1 MEKNQLNWF
10 IAGGGVLLLAF
21 VFWQGSSKAP
31 EKNRVTYGEVD
42 KIRKQEV
49 TKSQLQRERVEVENY
64 KQAPQINGAYHET
77 EPSAPEENLRLEASV
92 GAAQKDIAESDL
104 QGMAVESLEN
114 HINQRLLSEQK
125 AAQMNSIQKK
135 QLADEYKKRAKA
147 MGYAV
152 ELNDKLEVTKVQKI
166 DTSKAPKPA
175 PVIDV
180 DSIEEEEY

>member
-1 MEKNQLNWF
+1 MAM
-10 IAGGGVLLLAF
+10 I
-21 VFWQGSSKAP
+21 FWQGSSTSP

-49 TKSQLQRERVEVENY
+49 TKSQLQRERVQVENY
-64 KQAPQINGAYHET
+64 QQAPQINGAYRE
-77 EPSAPEENLRLEASV
+77 EEAPAQEESLRLEASV
-92 GAAQKDIAESDL
+92 GAAAKDIAEGDR
-104 QGMAVESLEN
+104 QGLAVESLEN

-125 AAQMNSIQKK
+125 AAQMNSMQKK

-152 ELNDKLEVTKVQKI
+152 ELNDKLEVIKVQKM
-166 DTSKAPKPA
+166 DTSKTIKPA

>member
-10 IAGGGVLLLAF
+10 IAGGVVLLGAF
-21 VFWQGSSKAP
+21 VFWQGSSNAP
-31 EKNRVTYGEVD
+31 AKNGVTYGEVD
-42 KIRKQEV
+42 KIRKHEV
-49 TKSQLQRERVEVENY
+49 TKSQLQRERVQVENY
-64 KQAPQINGAYHET
+64 KQAPQINGSYRET
-77 EPSAPEENLRLEASV
+77 EAPIQEESLRLEASV
-92 GAAQKDIAESDL
+92 GAAAKDIAESDL

-114 HINQRLLSEQK
+114 NINQRLLSEQK
-125 AAQMNSIQKK
+125 AAQMNTIQKK

-152 ELNDKLEVTKVQKI
+152 ELNDKLEVIKVQKI
-166 DTSKAPKPA
+166 DTSKTIKPA